1 MSSAEKDSPPSPLDR
16 TILQVSGAPERGR
29 QLGSQSWGSRWPFTH
44 CPVHDAN
51 QQMDTDPR
59 GSWTVVY
66 RAEREVRQEQQNR
79 SKVLLLR
86 KLCFSLSW
94 RGVCWREGKGQ
105 VWVPIWSKRNVKW
118 RVGFHLQQGNRSSG
132 IKDWCDG
139 SKPVSVQVTDE
150 DRLLNRAT
158 KAKNPEDCGLPLTG
172 RLTSLKALCFSL
184 SSLGMA
190 FLVLQGTFWISDFP

>member
-59 GSWTVVY
+59 GSWTVMY

-118 RVGFHLQQGNRSSG
+118 RVGFHLQQGNRSLG
-132 IKDWCDG
+132 IKDWWLKTC
-139 SKPVSVQVTDE
+139 VSPS
-150 DRLLNRAT
+150 DRRGQAT
-158 KAKNPEDCGLPLTG
+158 KQSNESQESRGLWVASHRPTHFPEGSVSPFHHLG
-172 RLTSLKALCFSL
+172 WL
-184 SSLGMA
+184 S
-190 FLVLQGTFWISDFP
+190 